1 MTSKAVFYD
10 RGSPTIVVVNKS
22 DWLPARDLER
32 VVAAAQKQVD
42 RDFFPLWG
50 WRAKLEI
57 RNEQPERGA
66 MCIIML
72 NEPGK
77 DDEGAEGY
85 HFSDE
90 GLPTTYIFTRDEKG
104 KRVENYAPT
113 MSHEV
118 LEMIAD
124 PGVNLYADGYYI
136 TKTGRHMSA
145 FIPYEVCDPVQENT
159 YEINGRTMSDFVV
172 PEWFEYEH
180 KRNSMRFSFLDAVA
194 EPFELA
200 PGGYTDAVVGR
211 TIRTQWGEEANRERR
226 RHRQKARLKKTK
238 RFRH

>member
-1 MTSKAVFYD
+1 MTNKAVLYD

-22 DWLPARDLER
+22 NWVPDKDLAR
-32 VVAAAQKQVD
+32 VVAALQKQVD

-50 WRAKLEI
+50 WRAKLVV
-57 RNEQPERGA
+57 RDRVPKNGA

-85 HFSDE
+85 HFSND
-90 GLPTTYIFTRDEKG
+90 GLPVTYVFTRDEKG
-104 KRVENYAPT
+104 EPVENYAPT

-136 TKTGRHMSA
+136 TKTGRHNSA

-159 YEINGRTMSDFVV
+159 YKIDGLTMSDFVV
-172 PEWFEYEH
+172 PEWFEYE
-180 KRNSMRFSFLDAVA
+180 RAPNSMPFSFLDAVS
-194 EPFELA
+194 EPFALA
-200 PGGYTDAVVGR
+200 PGGYTDAIVRGKTR
-211 TIRTQWGEEANRERR
+211 TLWGEEANRKRR
-226 RHRQKARLKKTK
+226 RHRHKARLK
-238 RFRH
+238 RAARLRG

>member
-1 MTSKAVFYD
+1 MTNKAVLYD

-22 DWLPARDLER
+22 DWVPNKDLSR
-32 VVAAAQKQVD
+32 VVAALQKQVD

-50 WRAKLEI
+50 WRAKLTVATKE
-57 RNEQPERGA
+57 PENGA

-72 NEPGK
+72 NQPGK
-77 DDEGAEGY
+77 RDEGAEGY
-85 HFSDE
+85 HFSAE
-90 GLPTTYIFTRDEKG
+90 GLPKTYVFSRDEKG
-104 KRVENYAPT
+104 EPVENYAVT

-136 TKTGRHMSA
+136 TKKGRHMTA

-159 YEINGRTMSDFVV
+159 YKIDGLTMSDFVV
-172 PEWFEYEH
+172 PEWFEYERA
-180 KRNSMRFSFLDAVA
+180 RNSMRFSFLDAVS

-200 PGGYTDAVVGR
+200 PGGYTDAMVGR
-211 TIRTQWGEEANRERR
+211 DLRTQWGEEANRKRR
-226 RHRQKARLKKTK
+226 RHRHKARLKKAA
-238 RFRH
+238 RLRG